1 MIIKVD
7 KKLEIHFVDVG
18 QGDACLIIT
27 PLNKKILI
35 DGGGSEFGSFN
46 VGEKTLLP
54 YLLDRRINKLDYIII
69 SHFDSDHVRFYSIII
84 GKQFDSSKNYEEFL
98 KLIKKNKINL
108 YAVEIGRKIKIEEGL
123 YFNVLWPDS
132 KNIIS
137 ENGINNNSLVFKME
151 YNKFSILFT
160 GDIEKVAEEAILK
173 KYKEANVLKSTILK
187 VAHHG
192 SKSSSIEEFLEKV
205 KPKIA
210 LIGVGEK
217 NTFGHPNVGVLKRLR
232 KNNSKI
238 YRTDLDGEI
247 TIITNGNT
255 ITIDRFIK

>member
-1 MIIKVD
+1 MYGSILYLLKEIKV
-7 KKLEIHFVDVG
+7 K
-18 QGDACLIIT
+18 
-27 PLNKKILI
+27 N
-35 DGGGSEFGSFN
+35 
-46 VGEKTLLP
+46 
-54 YLLDRRINKLDYIII
+54 
-69 SHFDSDHVRFYSIII
+69 III

-137 ENGINNNSLVFKME
+137 ENGINNNSLVLKME

-160 GDIEKVAEEAILK
+160 GDIEKVAEEAILQ

-255 ITIDRFIK
+255 ITIDKFIK

>member
-1 MIIKVD
+1 MV
-7 KKLEIHFVDVG
+7 
-18 QGDACLIIT
+18 
-27 PLNKKILI
+27 
-35 DGGGSEFGSFN
+35 
-46 VGEKTLLP
+46 
-54 YLLDRRINKLDYIII
+54 LDLK
-69 SHFDSDHVRFYSIII
+69 FDD
-84 GKQFDSSKNYEEFL
+84 FD
-98 KLIKKNKINL
+98 
-108 YAVEIGRKIKIEEGL
+108 
-123 YFNVLWPDS
+123 
-132 KNIIS
+132 
-137 ENGINNNSLVFKME
+137 M
-151 YNKFSILFT
+151 LFT
-160 GDIEKVAEEAILK
+160 GDLEGEGETQLIESGSLR
-173 KYKEANVLKSTILK
+173 KYDILK

>member
-1 MIIKVD
+1 M
-7 KKLEIHFVDVG
+7 
-18 QGDACLIIT
+18 
-27 PLNKKILI
+27 
-35 DGGGSEFGSFN
+35 
-46 VGEKTLLP
+46 
-54 YLLDRRINKLDYIII
+54 
-69 SHFDSDHVRFYSIII
+69 
-84 GKQFDSSKNYEEFL
+84 
-98 KLIKKNKINL
+98 
-108 YAVEIGRKIKIEEGL
+108 
-123 YFNVLWPDS
+123 WPDS

-160 GDIEKVAEEAILK
+160 GDIEKVAEEAILQ
-173 KYKEANVLKSTILK
+173 KYKDANVLKSTILK

-255 ITIDRFIK
+255 ITIDKFIKQILTKKND